1 MHGCKCVRIGQ
12 DFRAGLRP
20 LRVGLRGRSEGR
32 SEVPEGRSEDRSE
45 VPGSGRVGIWVQVWV
60 R

>member
-1 MHGCKCVRIGQ
+1 MRIGQ